1 MAITEIEDRIT
12 DIIDHNDQ
20 DQFIYNF
27 LSVYDFP
34 KATIT
39 KLRKGTNNLAKEP
52 GEVYLKN
59 RLYFKQ
65 VNSDLMQTFVD
76 VKEKVNQLGSKPR
89 YIMVTDFKNVLAE
102 DTKTGDTLDVE
113 FQRLPQKFEFF
124 LAWNGIEKADF
135 DKENPA
141 DIRAAERFA
150 KLYDVVVKD
159 NPDTTR
165 HGLNLF
171 LIRVLFCLFAE
182 DTDIFEKNLFTNRLK
197 ELTKPD
203 GSDLDSFI
211 SELFSVLDVEKSQ
224 RAVETPSWLSDF
236 PYVDGDLFKDPHE
249 HLKFTE
255 HSRKLIIDAGEKLE
269 WDQINPDILGS
280 MIQAVASEDS
290 RSHLGMHYTSV
301 PNIMKV
307 IKPLFLDEL
316 RQAFED
322 AKGNEKKLNR
332 LYDRIGKIKFM
343 DPACGSGNF
352 LIITYKELRQ
362 LEIDIIKELNR
373 MGISTMYVPSVTL
386 DQFYGIEIEDFAC
399 DVTRL
404 SLWIAEHQ
412 MNKQLHKEIADAIRP
427 TLPLQHA
434 GAIVCGNALRIDW
447 NEVLPHQ
454 KDDEVYLFGNP
465 PYLGSKWQNK
475 EQKED
480 LRQALWANSRYK
492 KLDYISG
499 WFAKGVRYID
509 ATRAKLG
516 FVTTNSITQGEQVSL
531 LWPKILKTSYI
542 SFAYKSFKWGNNAK
556 NNAGVTVEIIGLSAN
571 GINSDLKRLLF
582 SGLMKENVSN
592 ISPYITDSDN
602 SIVKP
607 QKSNINNLP
616 KMVMGSMP
624 RDGGNLILNSSER
637 QNLLND
643 GVDPSIIRSYI
654 GASEFIRGRNRYC
667 LWMNKTLYDE
677 NMNVYEIKRRVMAVK
692 QYRKNS
698 KALSTRK
705 AADNPWSFVQKGE
718 YEQAYGYSI
727 PENKFSIIIPEVSS
741 GNRQYVPLGI
751 LPASNIIF
759 NKAMA
764 IYNSPIWLLGVLQSK
779 LHMVWL
785 NAIGGKLKT
794 DYNYSSTLVYN
805 TFPVPDLSTHRKNE
819 IEDLVWKILDIRD
832 EEGGTLAELYGSPLA
847 AKNPKPMNP
856 RLKAAHEELD
866 KVVDRAYRD
875 RPFKDDNERLALLL
889 EMYSQK
895 VKEAK

>member
-12 DIIDHNDQ
+12 DIINQNDPNE
-20 DQFIYNF
+20 FIYDF

-39 KLRKGTNNLAKEP
+39 KLRKGTNNLAKES
-52 GEVYLKN
+52 GEVFLKN
-59 RLYFKQ
+59 RLYYKQ
-65 VNSDLMQTFVD
+65 VDGNLMQNFVD
-76 VKEKVNQLGSKPR
+76 VKEKVDQLGSKPR

-113 FQRLPQKFEFF
+113 FERLPQKFEFF

-159 NPDTTR
+159 NPDATR
-165 HGLNLF
+165 HRLNLF

-224 RAVETPSWLSDF
+224 RSAETPSWLSDF

-307 IKPLFLDEL
+307 IKPLFLDDL
-316 RQAFED
+316 WQAFED
-322 AKGNEKKLNR
+322 AKGNEDKLNR

-373 MGISTMYVPSVTL
+373 MGIDTMYVPSVTL

-412 MNKQLHKEIADAIRP
+412 MNKQLYKKIADAIRP

-447 NEVLPHQ
+447 NEVLPHG
-454 KDDEVYLFGNP
+454 KEDEIYLFGNP
-465 PYLGSKWQNK
+465 PYLGSKKQNENQKK
-475 EQKED
+475 EIESIFNNVQGC
-480 LRQALWANSRYK
+480 RI
-492 KLDYISG
+492 LDYISG
-499 WFAKGVRYID
+499 WFMLAAQFISKVKN
-509 ATRAKLG
+509 AQCS
-516 FVTTNSITQGEQVSL
+516 FVSTNSIVQGEQVSI
-531 LWPKILKTSYI
+531 LWPNINKCNVVINA
-542 SFAYKSFKWGNNAK
+542 AYKDFIWNNNAK
-556 NNAGVTVEIIGLSAN
+556 NNAAVFVVIVQLCNRQSQKKIKKLYYGQLKKCVKHISYYLTPGESNFVYKTRTPISQLPEIA
-571 GINSDLKRLLF
+571 F
-582 SGLMKENVSN
+582 
-592 ISPYITDSDN
+592 
-602 SIVKP
+602 
-607 QKSNINNLP
+607 
-616 KMVMGSMP
+616 GSMP
-624 RDGGNLILNSSER
+624 NDGGGLIFSKDEYEAAITQYPFLNR
-637 QNLLND
+637 
-643 GVDPSIIRSYI
+643 YFKKFI
-654 GASEFIRGRNRYC
+654 GAKEFLNGFVRYALWLNPKIYETIKDNPIVEERINRTREHR
-667 LWMNKTLYDE
+667 LS
-677 NMNVYEIKRRVMAVK
+677 
-692 QYRKNS
+692 S
-698 KALSTRK
+698 KAKSTQRL
-705 AADNPWSFVQKGE
+705 AA
-718 YEQAYGYSI
+718 I
-727 PENKFSIIIPEVSS
+727 PYRFSSAHSPSSSTIIIPSAFS
-741 GNRQYVPLGI
+741 GNRTYI
-751 LPASNIIF
+751 PAGVVGEDTVVSNL
-759 NKAMA
+759 AYA
-764 IYNSPIWLLGVLQSK
+764 IYDAPLWVLGLIESK
-779 LHMVWL
+779 LHVIWL
-785 NAIGGKLKT
+785 STVGGRLKK
-794 DYNYSSTLVYN
+794 DYRYSAGLVYN
-805 TFPVPDLSTHRKNE
+805 TFPVPELSTRRKNE

-832 EEGGTLAELYGSPLA
+832 EEGGTLAKLYGSPLA

-866 KVVDRAYRD
+866 QVVDRAYRD

-889 EMYSQK
+889 DMYSQK
-895 VKEAK
+895 VNEEK

>member
-12 DIIDHNDQ
+12 DIINQ
-20 DQFIYNF
+20 GNSDQFIYDF

-59 RLYFKQ
+59 RLYYKRTDH
-65 VNSDLMQTFVD
+65 DLMQSFVD
-76 VKEKVNQLGSKPR
+76 VKDKVNQLGSKPR
-89 YIMVTDFKNVLAE
+89 YIMVTDFKNILAE

-113 FQRLPQKFEFF
+113 FERLPQKFEFF
-124 LAWNGIEKADF
+124 LAWNGIEKVDF

-159 NPDTTR
+159 NPNATR

-182 DTDIFEKNLFTNRLK
+182 DTDIFDKNLFTNRLK
-197 ELTKPD
+197 ELTKQD

-211 SELFSVLDVEKSQ
+211 DQLFGVLDIEKGE
-224 RAVETPSWLSDF
+224 RPADTPSWLADF

-307 IKPLFLDEL
+307 IKPLFLDDL

-322 AKGNEKKLNR
+322 AKGNETKLNE

-362 LEIDIIKELNR
+362 LEIDILKELNR
-373 MGISTMYVPSVTL
+373 MGIATMYVPSVTL
-386 DQFYGIEIEDFAC
+386 DQFYGMEIDDFAC

-412 MNKQLHKEIADAIRP
+412 MNKQLHEEIDNAVRP

-447 NEVLPHQ
+447 NIVLPHG
-454 KDDEVYLFGNP
+454 KEDEFYLFGNP
-465 PYLGSKWQNK
+465 PYLGYSLQNK
-475 EQKED
+475 EQRTDVKRIFMD
-480 LRQALWANSRYK
+480 VKGNGY
-492 KLDYISG
+492 LDYISC
-499 WFAKGVRYID
+499 WFKLASAFLDHHSQAKFAFVATDSICQGV
-509 ATRAKLG
+509 
-516 FVTTNSITQGEQVSL
+516 QVYP
-531 LWPKILKTSYI
+531 LWKAILQRQEI
-542 SFAYKSFKWGNNAK
+542 IFAYTSFKWGNNAK
-556 NNAGVTVEIIGLSAN
+556 KNAQVSVVIIGIAN
-571 GINSDLKRLLF
+571 KGTSSYKR
-582 SGLMKENVSN
+582 
-592 ISPYITDSDN
+592 IYSDN
-602 SIVKP
+602 KIKNVKHITP
-607 QKSNINNLP
+607 YLTAGNDSFVKKTLNSLFGLP
-616 KMVMGSMP
+616 KMLFGSKP
-624 RDGGNLILNSSER
+624 VDGGGLIFSLDEFQEAILR
-637 QNLLND
+637 Y
-643 GVDPSIIRSYI
+643 PSIKPYFKRYI
-654 GASEFIRGRNRYC
+654 GAKDLLNGAKRYVLWLNKQEYDLLSENELIQQRIQIVHDKRIKSKKKATKDLAKSPYRFAEVRY
-667 LWMNKTLYDE
+667 
-677 NMNVYEIKRRVMAVK
+677 
-692 QYRKNS
+692 KNS
-698 KALSTRK
+698 PAIIVPSVTSENRLYI
-705 AADNPWSFVQKGE
+705 PMVFVNGN
-718 YEQAYGYSI
+718 A
-727 PENKFSIIIPEVSS
+727 VSS
-741 GNRQYVPLGI
+741 NRNYCIYDAPL
-751 LPASNIIF
+751 
-759 NKAMA
+759 
-764 IYNSPIWLLGVLQSK
+764 WLMGLLESRMHMTWMRSVAGRLGTSFS
-779 LHMVWL
+779 
-785 NAIGGKLKT
+785 
-794 DYNYSSTLVYN
+794 YSAGLVYN
-805 TFPVPDLSTHRKNE
+805 TFPVPELSTRRKNE

-847 AKNPKPMNP
+847 AKNPKPMNS
-856 RLKAAHEELD
+856 RLLAAHQELD
-866 KVVDRAYRD
+866 QVVDRAYRD
-875 RPFKDDNERLALLL
+875 RPFKNDNERLSLLL
-889 EMYSQK
+889 DMYSEK
-895 VKEAK
+895 VNEEK

>member
-12 DIIDHNDQ
+12 DIINQ
-20 DQFIYNF
+20 GNSDQFIYDF

-59 RLYFKQ
+59 RLYYKRTDH
-65 VNSDLMQTFVD
+65 DLMQSFVD
-76 VKEKVNQLGSKPR
+76 VKDKVNQLGSKPR
-89 YIMVTDFKNVLAE
+89 YIMVTDFKNILAE

-113 FQRLPQKFEFF
+113 FERLPQKFEFF
-124 LAWNGIEKADF
+124 LAWNGIEKVDF

-159 NPDTTR
+159 NPNATR

-182 DTDIFEKNLFTNRLK
+182 DTDIFEKNLFTNRLN

-211 SELFSVLDVEKSQ
+211 SKLFGVLDVEKKARPSS
-224 RAVETPSWLSDF
+224 TPSWLADF
-236 PYVDGDLFKDPHE
+236 PYVDGDLFVDAHE

-307 IKPLFLDEL
+307 IKPLFLDDL

-322 AKGNEKKLNR
+322 AKGNLKKLDD
-332 LYDRIGKIKFM
+332 LYERIGHIKFM

-362 LEIDIIKELNR
+362 LEIDILKEQIKLDP
-373 MGISTMYVPSVTL
+373 SKMYLPSVTL
-386 DQFYGIEIEDFAC
+386 SQFYGIEIDDFAC

-412 MNKQLHKEIADAIRP
+412 MNKQLQQEIDNAVRP

-434 GAIVCGNALRIDW
+434 GAIVCDNALRIDW
-447 NEVLPHQ
+447 NEVLPHE

-465 PYLGSKWQNK
+465 PYLGYTRQSKDQKKDMNVVFANK
-475 EQKED
+475 HV
-480 LRQALWANSRYK
+480 SYK
-492 KLDYISG
+492 KLDYIAC
-499 WFAKGVRYID
+499 WFMLATTYID
-509 ATRAKLG
+509 NSTAKFS
-516 FVTTNSITQGEQVSL
+516 FVSTNSLFQGEQVAIIWKEL
-531 LWPKILKTSYI
+531 LKVVQID
-542 SFAYKSFKWGNNAK
+542 FAYKSFMWSNNAQ
-556 NNAGVTVEIIGLSAN
+556 NNAGVAVVIVGMSDRRKSKRKKYIFNAN
-571 GINSDLKRLLF
+571 NQVVKV
-582 SGLMKENVSN
+582 NN
-592 ISPYITDSDN
+592 ISPYLTPGKSIIIEKRRKPLSQLPVMMKGSQATDSGGLIF
-602 SIVKP
+602 S
-607 QKSNINNLP
+607 QKEYLYVRNEFPELIRYIRRF
-616 KMVMGSMP
+616 MGSQDFINDKKRWSLWINKKEYSRIKNNP
-624 RDGGNLILNSSER
+624 LIMDRMAKVKNFRLNSSKE
-637 QNLLND
+637 
-643 GVDPSIIRSYI
+643 
-654 GASEFIRGRNRYC
+654 
-667 LWMNKTLYDE
+667 
-677 NMNVYEIKRRVMAVK
+677 
-692 QYRKNS
+692 
-698 KALSTRK
+698 STRK
-705 AADNPWSFVQKGE
+705 LADTPFEFGEIRWKKSNAIIVPVTSSKNRLYMPMGYLESDVIISNAAF
-718 YEQAYGYSI
+718 
-727 PENKFSIIIPEVSS
+727 
-741 GNRQYVPLGI
+741 
-751 LPASNIIF
+751 
-759 NKAMA
+759 A
-764 IYNSPIWLLGVLQSK
+764 IYDAPLWILGLLESRI
-779 LHMVWL
+779 HMVW
-785 NAIGGKLKT
+785 IRSVGSTMKQ
-794 DYNYSSTLVYN
+794 DYRYSAGLIYN
-805 TFPVPDLSTHRKNE
+805 TFPVPSLSTRRKNE

-847 AKNPKPMNP
+847 EKNPKPMNP
-856 RLKAAHEELD
+856 RLLAAHQELD
-866 KVVDRAYRD
+866 QVVDRAYRD
-875 RPFKDDNERLALLL
+875 RPFKDDNERLSLLL
-889 EMYSQK
+889 DMYSQK
-895 VKEAK
+895 INEGK

>member
-236 PYVDGDLFKDPHE
+236 PYVDGDLFKGPHE

-499 WFAKGVRYID
+499 WFAKGVRYIN

-571 GINSDLKRLLF
+571 GTNSDLKRLLF